1 MTALRGLFAS
11 AAVHKA
17 PPHPGGGMAAGP
29 HPRVLQLGTGWFPE
43 RKGGAESHFY
53 NLLPQLRRHGFEV
66 HGVVP
71 GSPRV
76 QQDTAGAVRSY
87 DPAGLSQLRRAQAIR
102 RAASPL
108 LSSTDVIGAHFAL
121 YALPLLDR
129 LARQPFVQH
138 FHGPWALESLAE
150 GGGAAAARA
159 KGMIERIVYRRADRV
174 IVHTDAF
181 GDILRSQYGIP
192 GDRIRRVPGGVEC
205 DRFATG
211 LSRAAARL
219 QLGWERDRPVLVT
232 VRRLVRRMG
241 VGNLIQAMA
250 KLPRT
255 GQDTVLYVVG
265 AGPERAALQ
274 ALAADLG
281 LHGRVRFTGPLP
293 DADLPLAYRAADLTV
308 VPSIALEGFGL
319 IAAESLAA
327 GTPVLV
333 TPVGGLPE
341 VVSGLSTALLL
352 PGKEPAAIARGIADA
367 LADPARLPDAQ
378 ACSAYARA
386 HFDWNAVGS
395 QLAAVYREVL

>member
-1 MTALRGLFAS
+1 MTALRSLPADPVTQAS
-11 AAVHKA
+11 PCPAAT
-17 PPHPGGGMAAGP
+17 PGACAR
-29 HPRVLQLGTGWFPE
+29 PRVLQLGTGWFPE
-43 RKGGAESHFY
+43 RKGGAEGVYY

-87 DPAGLSQLRRAQAIR
+87 DPAGSQLRRAQAIR
-102 RAASPL
+102 RAAVPL
-108 LSSTDVIGAHFAL
+108 FSGADVVGAHFAL

-129 LARQPFVQH
+129 LARQPFVLH

-150 GGGAAAARA
+150 GAGASSVWA
-159 KGMIERIVYRRADRV
+159 KRLIERIVYRRADRV
-174 IVHTDAF
+174 VVLSDAF
-181 GDILRSQYGIP
+181 GGILRDQYGIP
-192 GDRIRRVPGGVEC
+192 GDRIRRVPGGVDC

-211 LSRAAARL
+211 LSRAAARR
-219 QLGWERDRPVLVT
+219 QLGWEQDRPVLVT

-250 KLPRT
+250 ELPRA
-255 GQDTVLYVVG
+255 GQDAVLYVVG
-265 AGPERAALQ
+265 AGPERAALE
-274 ALAADLG
+274 ALAAGLG

-293 DADLPLAYRAADLTV
+293 DAELPLAYRAADLAV
-308 VPSIALEGFGL
+308 VPSLALEGFGL
-319 IAAESLAA
+319 IAAEALAA

-352 PGKEPAAIARGIADA
+352 PGKDPAAIARGIASA
-367 LADPARLPDAQ
+367 LADPARLPDAE

-386 HFDWNAVGS
+386 HFDWDVVGR